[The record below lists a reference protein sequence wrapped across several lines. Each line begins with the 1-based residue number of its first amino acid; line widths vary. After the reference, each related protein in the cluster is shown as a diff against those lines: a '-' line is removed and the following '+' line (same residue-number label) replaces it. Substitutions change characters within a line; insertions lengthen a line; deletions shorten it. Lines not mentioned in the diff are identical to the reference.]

1 MGAGQVLTR
10 EIVAFKK
17 CPTRR
22 FGVYVANHREERN
35 MNGWVRR
42 MSSIGALLALAAGV
56 GVASAQPAQGPLL
69 PDSDTMMLTV
79 FLKHDQSMNNV
90 QRAELLSAAGFD
102 EMFPPEGVEI
112 VDHYVMMGI
121 GQVIVMRFPPNLLRI
136 VNLAIERGAWGA
148 YQTEFYVTYD
158 LRAAREFA
166 QQSQ

>member
-1 MGAGQVLTR
+1 MNRLVKLKFVVWPLVVLA
-10 EIVAFKK
+10 V
-17 CPTRR
+17 
-22 FGVYVANHREERN
+22 
-35 MNGWVRR
+35 
-42 MSSIGALLALAAGV
+42 AAG
-56 GVASAQPAQGPLL
+56 ATFAQTAQGPLL
-69 PDSDTMMLTV
+69 PDGDTMMLTV

-90 QRAELLSAAGFD
+90 QRAELLRDAGFD

-136 VNLAIERGAWGA
+136 LNLAIERGAWGS

-166 QQSQ
+166 QSQQ

>member
-1 MGAGQVLTR
+1 
-10 EIVAFKK
+10 
-17 CPTRR
+17 
-22 FGVYVANHREERN
+22 
-35 MNGWVRR
+35 
-42 MSSIGALLALAAGV
+42 MSKVIKRISVFGALLLSVFSAGV
-56 GVASAQPAQGPLL
+56 AFAQSAQGPLL
-69 PDSDTMMLTV
+69 PEGDTMMLTV

-136 VNLAIERGAWGA
+136 LNLAIERGAWGA

>member
-1 MGAGQVLTR
+1 MSGLPIR
-10 EIVAFKK
+10 KIVIATLAAF
-17 CPTRR
+17 
-22 FGVYVANHREERN
+22 A
-35 MNGWVRR
+35 
-42 MSSIGALLALAAGV
+42 IAAGV
-56 GVASAQPAQGPLL
+56 SFAQSAQGPLL
-69 PDSDTMMLTV
+69 PDGDTMMLTV

-90 QRAELLSAAGFD
+90 QRAELLRDAGFD

-136 VNLAIERGAWGA
+136 LNLAIERGAWGA

>member
-1 MGAGQVLTR
+1 MKGLTKRILGFCTLLVL
-10 EIVAFKK
+10 AF
-17 CPTRR
+17 
-22 FGVYVANHREERN
+22 
-35 MNGWVRR
+35 
-42 MSSIGALLALAAGV
+42 SAGV
-56 GVASAQPAQGPLL
+56 SFAQSAQGPLL
-69 PDSDTMMLTV
+69 PDGDTMMLTV
-79 FLKHDQSMNNV
+79 FLKHDQTMNNV
-90 QRAELLSAAGFD
+90 LRAELLRDAGFD

-166 QQSQ
+166 QSQ

>member
-1 MGAGQVLTR
+1 
-10 EIVAFKK
+10 
-17 CPTRR
+17 
-22 FGVYVANHREERN
+22 
-35 MNGWVRR
+35 MNGLVFRKF
-42 MSSIGALLALAAGV
+42 IFFAIAVLAVAAGV
-56 GVASAQPAQGPLL
+56 AFAQTAQGPLL
-69 PDSDTMMLTV
+69 PDGDTMMLTV

-90 QRAELLSAAGFD
+90 QRAELLRDAGFD

-136 VNLAIERGAWGA
+136 LNVAIERGAWGA

-166 QQSQ
+166 QSQ

>member
-1 MGAGQVLTR
+1 MGRLLNRKFVISA
-10 EIVAFKK
+10 VAASA
-17 CPTRR
+17 
-22 FGVYVANHREERN
+22 VA
-35 MNGWVRR
+35 
-42 MSSIGALLALAAGV
+42 A
-56 GVASAQPAQGPLL
+56 GVASAQTAQGPLL
-69 PDSDTMMLTV
+69 PDNDTMMLTV
-79 FLKHDQSMNNV
+79 FLKHDQTMNNV
-90 QRAELLSAAGFD
+90 QRAELLREAGFG

-166 QQSQ
+166 QPR